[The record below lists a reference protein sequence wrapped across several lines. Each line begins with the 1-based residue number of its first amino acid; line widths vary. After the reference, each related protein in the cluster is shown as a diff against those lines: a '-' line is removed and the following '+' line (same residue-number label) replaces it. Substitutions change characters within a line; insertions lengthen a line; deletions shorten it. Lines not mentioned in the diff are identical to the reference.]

1 MDTIFYHG
9 VVHTMAGRTVSAIA
23 VQGSRIALAGSDEAA
38 LALRT
43 PDTRCID
50 LRGRCILP
58 GFADSHMHLLHT
70 ALTAHRLDLSQVRSL
85 EELIEKGRAYLVQNP
100 PQPGEWIVCYGF
112 DQNRFDVP
120 VLPDGAAAEAIS
132 REHPVILD
140 RVCGHVGAGNKKALA
155 LAGFD
160 ENTHIPGG
168 QLDKDAQGRLTGVVR
183 EAALDWLRHTIPR
196 LNQHQVEQLVLEAG
210 GSMARAGLTSL
221 HSDDLGSEGTDWP
234 VLKAAFQALSQRQE
248 CPVRLFE
255 EWMAPR
261 PEQLAAVFETGLRSG
276 DGDDWLRLCNVKLLA
291 DGSLGAQTAY
301 LRQPY
306 HDAPDKRGIPVY
318 TQEEL
323 EEMVALCH
331 SHDLQVACHCIGD
344 GACQQF
350 VTAVEKAMAADP
362 KPLCHRVVHCQFG
375 DLALYQHMA
384 ALGMGADVQPAFVPT
399 DSAIARE
406 RVGDRV
412 RESYAWKT
420 LMECGVLV
428 GGGSDSPVEDFS
440 PLWGIHCAVNR
451 PGLGGVFGPEQR
463 LSVEQ
468 AVRMYTVTPARLA
481 GRQQDL
487 GTLEAGKLADLVVLD
502 RDIFTVPPEE
512 IRNLQV
518 EATMVG
524 GGFSYCREE
533 EKG

>member
-9 VVHTMAGRTVSAIA
+9 VVHTMAGRSASAIA
-23 VQGSRIALAGSDEAA
+23 VQGSRIALVGSDEEA
-38 LALRT
+38 LSLRT

-50 LRGRCILP
+50 LRGRCVLP
-58 GFADSHMHLLHT
+58 GFTDSHMHLLHT
-70 ALTAHRLDLSQVRSL
+70 GMNANRLDLTGVRSI
-85 EELIEKGRAYLVQNP
+85 EELIQRGRDYIAQHHP
-100 PQPGEWIVCYGF
+100 EPGEWIVGGGF
-112 DQNRFDVP
+112 DQNRFDPP
-120 VLPDGAAAEAIS
+120 VLPDGAVAEAIS
-132 REHPVILD
+132 QEHPVILD
-140 RVCGHVGAGNKKALA
+140 RICGHVGAGNKKALA

-160 ENTHIPGG
+160 EHTQIPGG
-168 QLDKDAQGRLTGVVR
+168 VLDKDAQGRLTGVVR
-183 EAALDWLRHTIPR
+183 EAAMDRLRHTTPR

-210 GSMARAGLTSL
+210 NRMAQAGLTSL

-234 VLKAAFQALSQRQE
+234 VLKAAFQSLSRRDA

-255 EWMAPR
+255 EWLAPR
-261 PEQLAAVFETGLRSG
+261 PERLAEVLETGLRSG

-306 HDAPDKRGIPVY
+306 RDDPDKRGIPVY

-323 EEMVALCH
+323 DEMVLLCH

-344 GACQQF
+344 GACEQF
-350 VTAVEKAMAADP
+350 VNAVEKAMAADP
-362 KPLCHRVVHCQFG
+362 RPLCHRVVHCQFG
-375 DLALYQHMA
+375 DRALYRRMA

-399 DSAIARE
+399 DSAIAAE
-406 RVGDRV
+406 RVGARIQ
-412 RESYAWKT
+412 ESYAWKT
-420 LMECGVLV
+420 LLQCGVLV

-451 PGLGGVFGPEQR
+451 PGAGGVFRPEER

-468 AVRMYTVTPARLA
+468 AVAMYTVTPARLA
-481 GRQQDL
+481 GRQREL

-512 IRNLQV
+512 IQSLRV
-518 EATMVG
+518 EYTMVG
-524 GGFSYCREE
+524 GRFSCCRERP
-533 EKG
+533 